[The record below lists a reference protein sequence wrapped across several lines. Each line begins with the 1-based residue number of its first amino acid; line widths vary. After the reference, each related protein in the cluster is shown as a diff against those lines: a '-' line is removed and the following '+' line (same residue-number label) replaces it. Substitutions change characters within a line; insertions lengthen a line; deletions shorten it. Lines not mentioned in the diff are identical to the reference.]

1 MAVDETII
9 EERIYTVP
17 FFPKLAY
24 SKRKKRAPRAI
35 NILREFVKRHMKA
48 TNVIIATDVN
58 EKIWSRSR
66 EKPPRRIRVR
76 CLRTAEDKIE
86 VHLLD

>member
-17 FFPKLAY
+17 FYPKLAY
-24 SKRKKRAPRAI
+24 SKRTKRAPRAI
-35 NILREFVKRHMKA
+35 KILRDFVQRHMKA
-48 TNVIIATDVN
+48 SNIILAPEVN
-58 EKIWSRSR
+58 EKIWARSR
-66 EKPPRRIRVR
+66 EKPPRRVRVR